1 MTQKS
6 KAQLLRK
13 NQTVT
18 EKQLWRYLRNKQ
30 LAGFKFRRQH
40 EVGVYIVD
48 FVCPEKR
55 LIVELDGGQHLEQFD
70 YDLKRTGFL
79 ERKGYQVIRFW
90 NNEVINELEM
100 VLEEIIRKLESLPSP
115 RPFPRRGEGEN
126 QTRKG

>member
-115 RPFPRRGEGEN
+115 RPSPQRGEGEN
-126 QTRKG
+126 QKRKA

>member
-40 EVGVYIVD
+40 KIGVYIVD

-115 RPFPRRGEGEN
+115 RSLSASMPFA
-126 QTRKG
+126 T